1 MSEQYVS
8 IPAEYISNVFG
19 NYDENIKALEKALG
33 VVVLNRGDD
42 IKISGDEDAA
52 RRAADA
58 LKSLV
63 KMASKG
69 EILDVQHVN
78 YLTSLSEE
86 EKKQDVNELLSDIVC
101 FTKAGK
107 PIRPKTFGQKRY
119 VNLIRHN
126 MLTFGIGPA
135 GTGKTY
141 LAMAMAI
148 QAFKSGE
155 VNRIILTRPAIE
167 AGERLGFLPGDLQSK
182 IDPYLRPLYDA
193 LYEIMGADSFMKNL
207 EKGAIEVAPLA
218 YMRGRT
224 LDNSFIVLDEAQ
236 NTTQAQ
242 MKMFLTR
249 LGFGSKAVITGDLTQ
264 IDLPEG
270 QKSGLRQ
277 ATSILKDVEGIGIC
291 RLSNQDVVRHPL
303 IQKIV
308 EAYEKSEASQREKKV
323 FYSDKAKLSGR
334 KKS

>member
-8 IPAEYISNVFG
+8 IPAEYIGNVFG
-19 NYDENIKALEKALG
+19 NYDENIKALEKGLG

-42 IKISGDEDAA
+42 VKITGEEEAA
-52 RRAADA
+52 RKAAEA

-69 EILDVQHVN
+69 EVLDVQHVN

-291 RLSNQDVVRHPL
+291 RLTNQDVVRHPL
-303 IQKIV
+303 VQKIIK
-308 EAYEKSEASQREKKV
+308 AYEKADREKEVKAAERAKREKK
-323 FYSDKAKLSGR
+323 AER
-334 KKS
+334 N